1 MIYSLARVYKEL
13 SDKGCYVMLS
23 NSSSEII
30 HELYKDYKD
39 TTLIVGAT
47 RAVNSNAAGRGKV
60 DEVIVKNY

>member
-1 MIYSLARVYKEL
+1 
-13 SDKGCYVMLS
+13 MLS

-30 HELYKDYKD
+30 HELYKDYKE

-47 RAVNSNAAGRGKV
+47 RAVNSVATERGKV